1 LPQSHHGLTDL
12 GENHSYWLQ
21 TVLPIQV
28 LVPVSLSFGG
38 RDRAWLASSP
48 HTTSFNKLSE
58 GWVTVTHPHHPLY
71 GQRVQIIR
79 VRRGPDPDLIIRMPD
94 GYHGAIAAS
103 LTDYAG
109 TSEVDPGAAKPSL
122 LSIEGLWKI
131 AQWISQQGQ
140 EEPLARRDTI

>member
-1 LPQSHHGLTDL
+1 M
-12 GENHSYWLQ
+12 
-21 TVLPIQV
+21 
-28 LVPVSLSFGG
+28 
-38 RDRAWLASSP
+38 
-48 HTTSFNKLSE
+48 
-58 GWVTVTHPHHPLY
+58 TVTHPHHPLY